1 MINNENNIEQGKN
14 PSRIYLICRGYGGG
28 GYDREFDREF
38 DRPPPSRSSGM
49 FIISRL
55 SVAYSSYSTET
66 TAPE

>member
-49 FIISRL
+49 FIIL
-55 SVAYSSYSTET
+55 D
-66 TAPE
+66 